1 MPPGHLLQRES
12 FWKLLEGRVTTCEGR
27 EDFRAQLPDLIPV
40 CDLEQII
47 VSLPQVLW
55 CIKWGDQHLPC
66 RTVLNISITCQNCV
80 LLTESPISCFHL
92 YGQCLVSLIVI
103 QTGLNWQ
110 FPAYSLSLS
119 LLLYQMQY
127 PGSLGAGRSRHHL
140 ANGLLGTDPKWTSED
155 KASLFSKL
163 A

>member
-110 FPAYSLSLS
+110 FPAFSLSLS
-119 LLLYQMQY
+119 L
-127 PGSLGAGRSRHHL
+127 SLSL
-140 ANGLLGTDPKWTSED
+140 SFFLSF
-155 KASLFSKL
+155 SLFTANVATSVIL
-163 A
+163 QEQNEQFSLFLFN